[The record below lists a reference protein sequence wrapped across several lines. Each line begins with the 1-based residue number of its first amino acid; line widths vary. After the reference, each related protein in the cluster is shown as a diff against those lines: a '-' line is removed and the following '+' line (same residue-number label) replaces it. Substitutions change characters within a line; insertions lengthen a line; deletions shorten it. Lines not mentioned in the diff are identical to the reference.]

1 MIQLNHINRQI
12 YFEIID
18 QAKTELRKR
27 YNFDEGGLKE
37 YASLLANDDLSVFQ
51 KYLEINVERL
61 KIQLPM
67 FKL

>member
-1 MIQLNHINRQI
+1 MIHRQI
-12 YFEIID
+12 YFEIIG
-18 QAKTELRKR
+18 QAKPELRKR

-37 YASLLANDDLSVFQ
+37 YASLEAALLANDDLSVFQ
-51 KYLEINVERL
+51 KNPEINVEHL